1 MSPPRSNVDLAI
13 VGAGPAGLAVAI
25 FASPSGLRTVI
36 CERSAGP
43 PDKACGEGLMPAGL
57 RVLGALGARDLL
69 GPEDCSPIE
78 GIRYI
83 EEDGTTLTGR
93 LPAGGGLG
101 IRRTALAAALAKTA
115 AGDGVE
121 IRWGTTATGFAMEK
135 GFVEVQTSAGKLR
148 AGLLVVADG
157 LHSPLRRIAGLD
169 APALDAPPKN
179 GTTVPRERFGLRQHF
194 QVPPWSRFVE
204 VHLGVGVEAFVTPAG
219 ASRVG
224 IAFLWEKGG
233 VTGPTSIEAL
243 LRHFPALAE
252 RLSGAKSDS
261 EPRGAGPF
269 AHSVRSRI
277 ADRLVLVGDAAGY
290 VDAITGE
297 GLSMA
302 FVCAEKLGSLLPA
315 VLAGGA
321 TRQALEP
328 YERAASSEFR
338 HYALVCRSVLAL
350 ARRPRLRSQIF
361 ALLRHTPGL
370 FDRILAGALA

>member
-13 VGAGPAGLAVAI
+13 VGAGPAGLAVAML
-25 FASPSGLRTVI
+25 ASRSGLRTVV

-115 AGDGVE
+115 AGDAVE

-179 GTTVPRERFGLRQHF
+179 GTTVSRERFGLRQHF

-233 VTGPTSIEAL
+233 VTGPTSLEAL

-252 RLSGAKSDS
+252 KLSGAKSDS

-277 ADRLVLVGDAAGY
+277 GCPNAVPEHVHGAIRAPFLHRKRGLVQKARALSHYSGEPSWKKADYSNLN
-290 VDAITGE
+290 
-297 GLSMA
+297 
-302 FVCAEKLGSLLPA
+302 
-315 VLAGGA
+315 
-321 TRQALEP
+321 
-328 YERAASSEFR
+328 
-338 HYALVCRSVLAL
+338 
-350 ARRPRLRSQIF
+350 RRPARMPVYGAGLREE
-361 ALLRHTPGL
+361 T
-370 FDRILAGALA
+370 AGVTRVFELHSIPQS